1 MRRGTSE
8 NCHRQLAIIMTLAI
22 ISAYIWS
29 VTTMTTV
36 NKAVNLV
43 LLLTTAVTL
52 AEAPATAQ
60 DPRSTTVA
68 SASRAITTSALVQVL
83 PGQALAFGSVALPAC
98 AKGTSFLVTDLL
110 ASPFDGDAGSQ
121 QSWRVSVQA
130 FQKTGNGS
138 FSAQLTVFGKGSQHA
153 SASIPGGQ
161 PIPDDDQITLQF
173 LGSDAENLSIFNVH
187 VTGYCG
193 TPFMHP

>member
-1 MRRGTSE
+1 M
-8 NCHRQLAIIMTLAI
+8 
-22 ISAYIWS
+22 
-29 VTTMTTV
+29 MTTL
-36 NKAVNLV
+36 NKGVIPV
-43 LLLTTAVTL
+43 LLLTTAAAL
-52 AEAPATAQ
+52 AAAPATAQ

-68 SASRAITTSALVQVL
+68 SAARAITTSTLVQVS

-110 ASPFDGDAGSQ
+110 ASPFGGDVSSL

-161 PIPDDDQITLQF
+161 PILDDDQIVLQF
-173 LGSDAENLSIFNVH
+173 LGGDAEDASIFNVH

-193 TPFMHP
+193 TPFISP